1 MLYIIPLFSFF
12 VCLIFTQGTGSS
24 LDCRPIHFI
33 ASTPYEIVFWL
44 FLSLPMLNTFKE
56 ETTGLKV
63 CGLLIVH
70 HQRPQ
75 LIYYTAV
82 RRIRLQTHLSALILG
97 LLGCKWNRFLF
108 KPPYKSVIIHK
119 SAHKCFGNWQKK
131 LTSEEEAIRMKTFQI
146 MSFIRSLLIQQNLLL
161 LQAIVVL
168 NLCTFQQHIFLIK
181 KT

>member
-1 MLYIIPLFSFF
+1 MQVQHYSYIYLLLRWIPQRKKELAYSL
-12 VCLIFTQGTGSS
+12 CLAH
-24 LDCRPIHFI
+24 C
-33 ASTPYEIVFWL
+33 TPPVT
-44 FLSLPMLNTFKE
+44 PAH
-56 ETTGLKV
+56 
-63 CGLLIVH
+63 LLCCE
-70 HQRPQ
+70 
-75 LIYYTAV
+75 
-82 RRIRLQTHLSALILG
+82 RRIRLQTHLSALIPG

-108 KPPYKSVIIHK
+108 KPPSKSVIIHK

-161 LQAIVVL
+161 LQSIVVL